1 MGLKAMEEINKI
13 LETNRLFG
21 NQIKDAWQAVHE
33 IHLQGYS
40 QFERVTVCGMGGSA
54 LGGRVVH
61 ALFSSQLKASL
72 DVVTE
77 YSIPAYADENTLIV
91 ISSYSGNTEETI
103 SCFREALQRNLKIFA
118 ISAGGE
124 VQGIAQENS
133 IPHYKI
139 EPVHN
144 PSNQPRMA
152 VGYSIGGLLALLS
165 LTGLVH
171 TTSEEIDEVVLFTKN
186 KAKEFEQDS
195 DIDYNHATQLAGKI
209 HNKLPILVASEH
221 LTGAAH
227 VITNQLNES
236 AKSFAA
242 SFDLPEL
249 NHHLMEGLVNPKE
262 LTRKILFLL
271 FESDFYHERVK
282 KRYPLTKEV
291 VEKNMIETH
300 VYKASGATPLK
311 QAVEVILLGSYLQ
324 AYLALEYREN
334 PLEIPWVDYF
344 KEKLVR

>member
-1 MGLKAMEEINKI
+1 VDLNAMEEINKI

-21 NQIKDAWQAVHE
+21 SQIKDAWQAVHE

-40 QFERVTVCGMGGSA
+40 QFERVIVCGMGGSA
-54 LGGRVVH
+54 LGGRVAQ
-61 ALFSSQLKASL
+61 ALFASQIKASME
-72 DVVTE
+72 VVTG
-77 YSIPAYADENTLIV
+77 YSIPAYVDPKTLV
-91 ISSYSGNTEETI
+91 VVSSYSGNTEETV
-103 SCFREALQRNLKIFA
+103 SCFREALQRNLKTFA
-118 ISAGGE
+118 ISAGGK
-124 VQGIAQENS
+124 VQEIAQEYS
-133 IPHYKI
+133 VPHYKI

-152 VGYSIGGLLALLS
+152 VGYSIGGLLALFS
-165 LTGLVH
+165 LTGLVN

-186 KAKEFEQDS
+186 KAQEFEQDS
-195 DIDYNHATQLAGKI
+195 DIDYNHATQLAKKI

-221 LTGAAH
+221 LVGSTH
-227 VITNQLNES
+227 VVTNQINES

-249 NHHLMEGLVNPKE
+249 NHHLMEGLSNPKA
-262 LTRKILFLL
+262 LTRNMFFIF

-291 VEKNMIETH
+291 VEKNMIETY
-300 VYKASGATPLK
+300 VYKSTGATPLK
-311 QAVEVILLGSYLQ
+311 QAAEVILLGSYLQ

-344 KEKLVR
+344 KKRLI